1 MTHDT
6 RMEGETGQQGISNDV
21 EVPMMFTEG
30 CNKGQ
35 FPSDQQEHGTML
47 MPRSLSLPSPVP
59 CTGSVPPDSN
69 NSTVKALSLPHQS
82 SQNNPAVNR
91 YYPHLDLPCTPEYF
105 FSDEIVFTP
114 NPELLAKIV
123 EIGFTEMVA
132 TKALYWTGNSCTE
145 VALNWIFE
153 RNEKTL
159 NTPLEI
165 EVKMLKADL
174 DMKNEESRER
184 IRSIDSGI
192 CMDDDDTDISIDSDD
207 LDVYKLVLVVNKSFR
222 FSPEVITELV
232 GGATGH
238 IVAKVGMLAEGD
250 IQLEMW
256 ETCGEQVMVYKGENT
271 RHLLDIRLSAQCL
284 GVEWVEEGRYWDRVN
299 RIYREVAVL
308 GIWGLV
314 DSVEVLVGRLER
326 MVQTDAGSM

>member
-6 RMEGETGQQGISNDV
+6 RMEGETGQQGTSSSV
-21 EVPMMFTEG
+21 EVPMLTEG
-30 CNKGQ
+30 FQKGQ
-35 FPSDQQEHGTML
+35 FPSDQQERGTVL
-47 MPRSLSLPSPVP
+47 VAVRSLPSPVP
-59 CTGSVPPDSN
+59 CTGSAPPDSDI
-69 NSTVKALSLPHQS
+69 STVKALSLPHQS
-82 SQNNPAVNR
+82 TQNNPAVNR
-91 YYPHLDLPCTPEYF
+91 YYPHLDLPSTPEYF

-114 NPELLAKIV
+114 NPELLAKMV
-123 EIGFTEMVA
+123 EIGFTEKVA
-132 TKALYWTGNSCTE
+132 TKALYWTGNSNTY
-145 VALNWIFE
+145 VAVNWIME

-184 IRSIDSGI
+184 IMSIDSGI
-192 CMDDDDTDISIDSDD
+192 CMVDDDETGFISIDSED

-222 FSPEVITELV
+222 FSPEALTELV
-232 GGATGH
+232 GRATGH
-238 IVAKVGMLAEGD
+238 IIAKVGMLAEGD

-271 RHLLDIRLSAQCL
+271 RHLLDLRLSAQCL

-314 DSVEVLVGRLER
+314 DSVGVLVGRLER
-326 MVQTDAGSM
+326 MVQSDAGSM